1 MINDFSF
8 SNYNY
13 FGKNKFKNS
22 LMNFKNYFRKY
33 SKRKK
38 KHIYQD
44 FNNLL

>member
-22 LMNFKNYFRKY
+22 LMNFKNYLKKY
-33 SKRKK
+33 IKRKK
-38 KHIYQD
+38 KYIPRYI
-44 FNNLL
+44 NNI

>member
-22 LMNFKNYFRKY
+22 LMNFKNQY
-33 SKRKK
+33 SKRK